1 VFEGRSLSHGKA
13 MSLLFWRVNPSHPV
27 WRPCYEAGAMGS
39 LLSIL
44 TFGMV
49 LGLHHALDADHVIA
63 VSTIS
68 SREKSLHAALRL
80 AAFWGVGH
88 ALTVLLVG
96 GSIILFGAVVPP
108 RLGLGLE
115 FAVALML
122 MALGAANLTGG
133 LDRLHRAAH
142 EHAEGK
148 TRARSGVLRPLG
160 VGVVHGLAGSAAVAL
175 LVLASVKD
183 PALACVGLGVFVVG
197 TLLGMVLLSA
207 LFATTVAFA
216 ARRLERVRLGFVRG
230 AGALSF
236 AFGLFLAV
244 RIGFVDG
251 LFL

>member
-1 VFEGRSLSHGKA
+1 MSSLFSV
-13 MSLLFWRVNPSHPV
+13 LL
-27 WRPCYEAGAMGS
+27 
-39 LLSIL
+39 
-44 TFGMV
+44 FGMV

-68 SREKSLHAALRL
+68 TREKSLRAAVRL

-122 MALGAANLTGG
+122 MALGIANLTGG
-133 LDRLHRAAH
+133 LDRLHRSAHARAGTAAH
-142 EHAEGK
+142 P
-148 TRARSGVLRPLG
+148 SGRGLLRPLG
-160 VGVVHGLAGSAAVAL
+160 IGVVHGLAGSAAVAL
-175 LVLASVKD
+175 LVLASVQD

-207 LFATTVAFA
+207 IFATTVAYA
-216 ARRLERVRLGFVRG
+216 ARKLERVRFGFARA

>member
-1 VFEGRSLSHGKA
+1 
-13 MSLLFWRVNPSHPV
+13 MS
-27 WRPCYEAGAMGS
+27 S
-39 LLSIL
+39 LLSVL
-44 TFGMV
+44 LFGMG

-68 SREKSLHAALRL
+68 TREKSLREAVRL

-122 MALGAANLTGG
+122 MGLGAANLTGG

-142 EHAEGK
+142 AHAG
-148 TRARSGVLRPLG
+148 TAPRPRGNGVLRPIG
-160 VGVVHGLAGSAAVAL
+160 IGVVHGLAGSAAVAL
-175 LVLASVKD
+175 LVLASVRD
-183 PALACVGLGVFVVG
+183 PALACLGLGVFVAG

-207 LFATTVAFA
+207 LFATTVAYA
-216 ARRLERVRLGFVRG
+216 ARRIERVRFGFARA

-251 LFL
+251 LFR

>member
-1 VFEGRSLSHGKA
+1 
-13 MSLLFWRVNPSHPV
+13 MCLLFGCVNPSPAV
-27 WRPCYEAGAMGS
+27 WRPCYEAGAMSS
-39 LLSIL
+39 LFSVLL
-44 TFGMV
+44 FGMV

-68 SREKSLHAALRL
+68 SREKSLRAAVRL

-122 MALGAANLTGG
+122 MALGLANLTGG

-142 EHAEGK
+142 SHAG
-148 TRARSGVLRPLG
+148 TAPRPSSRGLLRPLG
-160 VGVVHGLAGSAAVAL
+160 IGVVHGLAGSAAVAL
-175 LVLASVKD
+175 LVLASVQD
-183 PALACVGLGVFVVG
+183 PVLACVGLGVFVVG
-197 TLLGMVLLSA
+197 TLFGMVLLSA
-207 LFATTVAFA
+207 IFATTVAYA
-216 ARRLERVRLGFVRG
+216 ARKLERVRFGLARA

>member
-1 VFEGRSLSHGKA
+1 
-13 MSLLFWRVNPSHPV
+13 
-27 WRPCYEAGAMGS
+27 MGS
-39 LLSIL
+39 LFSVLM
-44 TFGMV
+44 FGMV

-68 SREKSLHAALRL
+68 SREKSLRAALRL

-122 MALGAANLTGG
+122 MALGVANLTGG

-142 EHAEGK
+142 EHAA
-148 TRARSGVLRPLG
+148 TAARARRNGVLRPLG

-207 LFATTVAFA
+207 LFAATVALA
-216 ARRLERVRLGFVRG
+216 ARRLERVRLGFVRA

>member
-1 VFEGRSLSHGKA
+1 
-13 MSLLFWRVNPSHPV
+13 MSLLPGRVNPSHPV
-27 WRPCYEAGAMGS
+27 WRPCYEAGAMSS
-39 LLSIL
+39 LFSVLL
-44 TFGMV
+44 FGMV

-68 SREKSLHAALRL
+68 SREKSLRAALRL

-122 MALGAANLTGG
+122 MALGVANLTGG

-142 EHAEGK
+142 S
-148 TRARSGVLRPLG
+148 RAGTAPRQRVNGVLRPLG
-160 VGVVHGLAGSAAVAL
+160 IGVVHGLAGSAAVAL

-197 TLLGMVLLSA
+197 TLFGMVLLSA

-216 ARRLERVRLGFVRG
+216 ARRLEHVRFGFARA

-236 AFGLFLAV
+236 AVGLFLAV